1 MDKYIEEFIYNKA
14 KTTQEHYTS
23 DLNRFR
29 AYLQSENI
37 AENIQTIRTIDVM
50 QYLDTL
56 PDSPAKRRRI
66 IAIRSFFQYLYT
78 MEHIPR
84 NPLKC
89 LKVPRP
95 QKCRVER
102 KLTRS
107 EVNVI
112 LSKAKGKT
120 KLLVYLLFYLGLRVS
135 EAMKLKKKDIR
146 YGDRL
151 VASVVGKGN
160 KPRDVRAGKATSIFI
175 WNYIEDLQDD
185 DYLFPFRGTYLS
197 RWWARKE
204 LKKLNPNIS
213 PHWLRHAFCSLS
225 IQNGCDIGTVSIAMG
240 HSDLATTRAYCH
252 AAEKPASEYLEECSI

>member
-29 AYLQSENI
+29 AYLQSQNI

-50 QYLDTL
+50 QYLDNL

-102 KLTRS
+102 KLTRT

-112 LSKAKGKT
+112 LSKANGKT

-135 EAMKLKKKDIR
+135 EAMKL
-146 YGDRL
+146 
-151 VASVVGKGN
+151 
-160 KPRDVRAGKATSIFI
+160 
-175 WNYIEDLQDD
+175 
-185 DYLFPFRGTYLS
+185 
-197 RWWARKE
+197 
-204 LKKLNPNIS
+204 
-213 PHWLRHAFCSLS
+213 
-225 IQNGCDIGTVSIAMG
+225 
-240 HSDLATTRAYCH
+240 
-252 AAEKPASEYLEECSI
+252 